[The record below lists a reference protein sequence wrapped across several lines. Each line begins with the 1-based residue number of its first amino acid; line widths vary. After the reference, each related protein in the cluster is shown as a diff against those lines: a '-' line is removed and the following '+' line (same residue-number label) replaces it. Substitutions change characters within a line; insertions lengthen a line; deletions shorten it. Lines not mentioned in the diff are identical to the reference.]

1 MILEFEEN
9 IVLLNGCCHSGLMNT
24 LDYVKKYSEKPIS
37 HIIGGFHMA
46 GASDKRIRNTL
57 EYLNSLNMFHNTL
70 YLFPIHCSGEKFRQL
85 AKDYESAGIKCY
97 DASVGTKFCF

>member
-1 MILEFEEN
+1 
-9 IVLLNGCCHSGLMNT
+9 MNT
-24 LDYVKKYSEKPIS
+24 LDYIKNYSDKPIS

-46 GASDKRIRNTL
+46 GASDKRIRITL
-57 EYLNSLNMFHNTL
+57 EYLNSLNMFNNTL

-97 DASVGTKFCF
+97 DVSVGTKFIV